1 MKLDYK
7 NIFDATTVSSNQASI
22 DKELSDAM
30 IEIHSLLDFNKPIK
44 NTVKVLGVTPAQA
57 RILNKGDIDSFS
69 IFELKT
75 FIERLT
81 KTI

>member
-1 MKLDYK
+1 MKLDYE
-7 NIFDATTVSSNQASI
+7 NIFDATTMSSNQASI
-22 DKELSDAM
+22 DKELSDSM
-30 IEIHSLLDFNKPIK
+30 IEIHGLLDFNKPIK

-57 RILNKGDIDSFS
+57 RNLTQGDIESFS
-69 IFELKT
+69 IYELKT